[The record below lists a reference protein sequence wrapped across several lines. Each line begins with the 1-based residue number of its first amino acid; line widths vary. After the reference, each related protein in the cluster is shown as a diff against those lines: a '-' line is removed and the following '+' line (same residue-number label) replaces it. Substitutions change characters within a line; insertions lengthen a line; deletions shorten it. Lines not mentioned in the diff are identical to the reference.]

1 MFPTETEHF
10 TLAQASEQSNLI
22 EVFVRMPLHL
32 AQKDSDLIFLQGV
45 HLFSDDAW
53 ENARFGRVCTKIAN
67 QNSLL
72 QRLVQHAVNV
82 LDGLCGE
89 RSSIRF

>member
-1 MFPTETEHF
+1 M
-10 TLAQASEQSNLI
+10 L
-22 EVFVRMPLHL
+22 LHL
-32 AQKDSDLIFLQGV
+32 AQKHSDLVFLQGV

-53 ENARFGRVCTKIAN
+53 ENARLAWVCTKVTD
-67 QNSLL
+67 QNGLL
-72 QRLVQHAVNV
+72 QSFVQYAINV